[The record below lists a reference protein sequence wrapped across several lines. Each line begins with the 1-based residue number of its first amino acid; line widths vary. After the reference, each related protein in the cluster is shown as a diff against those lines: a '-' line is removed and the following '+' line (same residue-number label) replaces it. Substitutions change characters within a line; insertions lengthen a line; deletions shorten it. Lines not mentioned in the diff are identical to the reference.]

1 MYHSFTTKQMGRRAG
16 TILRSFRTG
25 AAQPNA
31 EIIREL
37 AELTAALEDAPV
49 KPDVVARLTV
59 TRANNEKVIV
69 EVNENATFSN
79 FYVFFKQ
86 TGNRRSTKAHIRTSN
101 RNDAPGL
108 ESLAQKLSLCQSQS
122 NPITN
127 TRIKIYRKRAYRKLL
142 SLRPDELG
150 LTQCDRVPV
159 YSRFSV
165 RSS

>member
-37 AELTAALEDAPV
+37 AELTAALDDAPV
-49 KPDVVARLTV
+49 KPDVIARLTV

-79 FYVFFKQ
+79 FYIFFKQ
-86 TGNRRSTKAHIRTSN
+86 TGKRWSTKAHVRTSN

-108 ESLAQKLSLCQSQS
+108 ESLAQKLSLCQSPS

-127 TRIKIYRKRAYRKLL
+127 TRIKIYRKRAYRRLL

>member
-1 MYHSFTTKQMGRRAG
+1 MQTSFTTRQVNRRFRG
-16 TILRSFRTG
+16 ILGALKTG
-25 AAQPNA
+25 QARPNS

-37 AELTAALEDAPV
+37 AELADALEDAPV
-49 KPDVVARLTV
+49 KPDVVARLTIE
-59 TRANNEKVIV
+59 RANNTRMIV
-69 EVNENATFSN
+69 EIHQDATFSS
-79 FYVFFKQ
+79 FFHFFAQ
-86 TGNRRSTKAHIRTSN
+86 TGKRWSTKAHIRTSN

-108 ESLAQKLSLCQSQS
+108 ESLAQKLSLSQSPS

>member
-1 MYHSFTTKQMGRRAG
+1 MQASYTHRQMNRRFRGILG
-16 TILRSFRTG
+16 TLKTG
-25 AAQPNA
+25 QVQPNA

-37 AELTAALEDAPV
+37 VELTAALDDAPV

-79 FYVFFKQ
+79 FYIFFKQ
-86 TGNRRSTKAHIRTSN
+86 TGKRWSTKAHVRTSN

-108 ESLAQKLSLCQSQS
+108 ESLAQKLTLCQSQS

-127 TRIKIYRKRAYRKLL
+127 TRIKIYRKRAYRRLL
-142 SLRPDELG
+142 SLRADELG
-150 LTQCDRVPV
+150 LTQCDRIPV

>member
-37 AELTAALEDAPV
+37 AELTAALDDAPV
-49 KPDVVARLTV
+49 KPDVIARLTV

-79 FYVFFKQ
+79 FYIFFKQ
-86 TGNRRSTKAHIRTSN
+86 TGKRWSTKAHIRTSN

-108 ESLAQKLSLCQSQS
+108 ESLAQKLSLCQSPS

-127 TRIKIYRKRAYRKLL
+127 TRIKIYRKRAYRRLL